1 MFERLVRIRGQ
12 LSELVTAVDP
22 DAVGGRMA
30 RELWAEFDRIE
41 RLGAAGKTLLARRV
55 AATHRAGSAGT
66 KSAAD
71 DLARRGGT
79 STGAAREALETS
91 SRRAE
96 LPGVEGAL
104 RRGELSAAQAALISA
119 AAAASA
125 AAEGRLLELAT
136 QISIKELRDECAR
149 VKAAADP
156 DPDATNRRI
165 HDERR
170 LRRWTDA
177 EGAWNLFAHGTP
189 QQGAAFNTVIDPIIE
204 QIFAAARSDGR
215 RESHEA
221 YALDALMAMA
231 DRAAG
236 CCSAAGRAA
245 VPVDAMRS
253 GSAADDDDC
262 GVDTAS
268 SDDAGVAAVDRD
280 DDDVVDGADSPQT
293 LNGVGQPGILAVGRP
308 ESGPGAVRPRRW
320 TNPRYLALLRVDVQA
335 LRRGRVAGDELC
347 EIGGVGPVPVSV
359 ARRLLG
365 EAIIKLVITR
375 GVDVL
380 NVTHLGRGPTAA
392 QRAALLW
399 LNPTC
404 SVQGCHRARIE
415 WDHRQP
421 WATTRHT
428 RLDELDPL
436 CEFHHEL
443 KTRLGHALVAGTGK
457 RPLVPPDDP
466 RHPGFRKARRDP
478 GGRDTGKA
486 TAAVNRGE
494 DHFGNS
500 QQPVTPAVQ
509 ASVRGTRRRF
519 RSEQQAF
526 PDVPAPP
533 GSG

>member
-12 LSELVTAVDP
+12 LGELVTAVDP
-22 DAVGGRMA
+22 DAVSGRMA

-79 STGAAREALETS
+79 PTGAAREALETS
-91 SRRAE
+91 SRLAE

-119 AAAASA
+119 AAAASP
-125 AAEGRLLELAT
+125 AAEDRLLELAT

-149 VKAAADP
+149 VKATADP

-215 RESHEA
+215 RESHGA
-221 YALDALMAMA
+221 YAFDALMAMA

-236 CCSAAGRAA
+236 CCSAAGRA
-245 VPVDAMRS
+245 
-253 GSAADDDDC
+253 
-262 GVDTAS
+262 S

-280 DDDVVDGADSPQT
+280 DDDAVDGADSPQT
-293 LNGVGQPGILAVGRP
+293 LNGVGQPGIFAVGRP
-308 ESGPGAVRPRRW
+308 ESGPACAVRPGRW

-359 ARRLLG
+359 ARGLLG
-365 EAIIKLVITR
+365 EAIVKLVITR

-404 SVQGCHRARIE
+404 SAQGCHRARIE

-421 WATTRHT
+421 WASTGHT

-436 CEFHHEL
+436 CEFHHDL

-486 TAAVNRGE
+486 TTAVNRGE
-494 DHFGNS
+494 DHFDNS